1 MSLIVC
7 ATDFSKESAA
17 VVSTAASL
25 SKLFGVPVQLLHLFE
40 VPAAYSPDILDQEG
54 IDELRRSAES
64 TMATQAESLRA
75 AGVVV
80 RTAVEYGAPGDI
92 AHHARAVD
100 ASLLVVGTHGR
111 KGAAHFFL
119 GSVAE
124 QTIRKTPCP
133 IVVVPASPI
142 GNLTLA
148 SRGTPLKVVAAI
160 DLSPGSDAALAWL
173 RGLIDRTP
181 CEVHLLHLYAPARE
195 HARLGFEPPGPFET
209 NPEVVQILA
218 RDLRAHVHAQL
229 GTDFALRIRPNW
241 GGEDDPIAWEAETD
255 GADLLVIGT
264 SQTRHSTALATVRG
278 AHLPVVCVPR
288 GPAAGEV
295 DTLAPVKTVLVVT
308 DFSPSGNVAIAHA
321 YRMISGAGEVVLA
334 HVAKPD
340 AFGIEQGRREEIEN
354 CLLGLVPPDVDRR
367 GVHTRTFVT
376 ADGPPG
382 DAIIKAIRRF
392 APDLVVMA
400 GQGETATRYGGYG
413 ATTDEVVARSEK
425 PVLVVPG
432 SPRAA

>member
-1 MSLIVC
+1 MSIIVC
-7 ATDFSKESAA
+7 ATDFSKESKA
-17 VVSTAASL
+17 VVSTAASF
-25 SKLFGVPVQLLHLFE
+25 SKLLGLPVQLLHLFD
-40 VPAAYSPDILDQEG
+40 VPATYSPDVLDQDA

-64 TMATQAESLRA
+64 SMDAEAEALRA
-75 AGVVV
+75 AGIVVK
-80 RTAVEYGAPGDI
+80 TSVEYGAPSDI
-92 AHHARAVD
+92 ARHARSVD
-100 ASLLVVGTHGR
+100 ASLVVVGTRGR

-133 IVVVPASPI
+133 VVVVPAAPV
-142 GNLTLA
+142 GKLGEA
-148 SRGTPLKVVAAI
+148 CQGTPLKIVAAI
-160 DLSPGSDAALAWL
+160 DLSAGSDAALAWL
-173 RGLIDRTP
+173 RGLLERTP
-181 CEVHLLHLYAPARE
+181 CEIHLVHLYAPARE
-195 HARLGFEPPGPFET
+195 HARLGFDPPEPFET
-209 NPEVVQILA
+209 NPEVVQVLA

-278 AHLPVVCVPR
+278 AHLPVICVPR
-288 GPAAGEV
+288 GPAAPAVEA
-295 DTLAPVKTVLVVT
+295 LAPVKTVLVVT
-308 DFSPSGNVAIAHA
+308 DFSPSGNLAVPQA
-321 YRMISGAGEVVLA
+321 YRMIPGAGEVVLA

-340 AFGIEQGRREEIEN
+340 GFGIEQGRREEIEN
-354 CLLGLVPPDVDRR
+354 CLLGLVPSDIDRR
-367 GVHTRTFVT
+367 GIHTRTFVT

-400 GQGETATRYGGYG
+400 GQGATATRNGGYG
-413 ATTDEVVARSEK
+413 ATTDEVVSRSPK

-432 SPRAA
+432 SPQAA